1 MRYALSAALFTLVI
15 GQTSLAAPSATAQTV
30 TDVFAP
36 ARQQLLHH
44 DYAAA
49 SASYKRGLKRQTG
62 TARDYY
68 QAARAAARNQEPK
81 QAFDWLTQAVAK
93 GYYPEA
99 DLQTEEDFAALATQP
114 TWARLLTR
122 ARTKQQQHE
131 APFNQEL
138 VAFLKKVFYQDQ
150 QYRLV
155 ARTAERKFGANAP
168 QIGEAMRQ
176 QQRLDAGLTKQLDS
190 LITRQ
195 GYPGKSLVGEYQ
207 KDVAFF
213 VIQHSPNRKYLPLL
227 TAAAE
232 KGEMSWSALALF
244 IDRLQTERGEPQI
257 YGSQVAA
264 AVNGPYTLDPIEDEP
279 HVNVRRA
286 KIGLEPLQEYL
297 LQFGLAYQVPT
308 ATHNPNPPTL
318 YTPPASPT
326 ASAEESPVELIGGF
340 KALKAQVR
348 YPAAAQA
355 KQVQGNVTL
364 QLRID
369 KAGIPQ
375 DVVVVEGL
383 GYGCDEE
390 ALRVMRAARYRN
402 AAGQDH
408 EIRLRL
414 PFPYSPNEAEQ
425 D

>member
-1 MRYALSAALFTLVI
+1 MRHSLSAAF
-15 GQTSLAAPSATAQTV
+15 LAFVLAHTGVSAPAATAQTV
-30 TDVFAP
+30 ADIFAP

-81 QAFDWLTQAVAK
+81 QALDWLAQAVAK
-93 GYYPEA
+93 GYYAEA
-99 DLQTEEDFAALATQP
+99 DLQMEEDFTALATQP
-114 TWARLLTR
+114 TWALLLTR
-122 ARTKQQQHE
+122 ARIKQQQHE
-131 APFNQEL
+131 APFNQAL
-138 VAFLKKVFYQDQ
+138 VTLLKNIFYQDQ
-150 QYRLV
+150 RYRL
-155 ARTAERKFGANAP
+155 AATAAERKYGSNSP
-168 QIGEAMRQ
+168 QIGEIMRYQ
-176 QQRLDAGLTKQLDS
+176 ERLDAGLSKQIDS
-190 LITRQ
+190 LITQQ
-195 GYPGKSLVGEYQ
+195 GYPGKSVVGEYQ
-207 KDVAFF
+207 KDVAFL

-244 IDRLQTERGEPQI
+244 IDRLQTERGQPQV
-257 YGSQVAA
+257 YGSQVGA

-286 KIGLEPLQEYL
+286 KIGLEPLEEYL

-308 ATHNPNPPTL
+308 ATHNPNPPML
-318 YTPPASPT
+318 YTSPT
-326 ASAEESPVELIGGF
+326 SSTASVEESPVELIGGY
-340 KALKAQVR
+340 KALKAQLR

-375 DVVVVEGL
+375 DVAVVEGL

-390 ALRVMRAARYRN
+390 ALRVMRTARYRN

-408 EIRLRL
+408 EIRLTL
-414 PFPYSPNEAEQ
+414 PFPYVPTGVEEE
-425 D
+425 

>member
-1 MRYALSAALFTLVI
+1 MRQALSAALLALVI

-30 TDVFAP
+30 ADVFAP
-36 ARQQLLHH
+36 ARQHLLHH

-81 QAFDWLTQAVAK
+81 QALDWLTQAVAK
-93 GYYPEA
+93 GYYAEA
-99 DLQTEEDFAALATQP
+99 DLQTEEDFASLATQP
-114 TWARLLTR
+114 TWLRLLTR

-131 APFNQEL
+131 APFNQTL

-155 ARTAERKFGANAP
+155 ARDAERKFGVNAP
-168 QIGEAMRQ
+168 QISAAMHQ
-176 QQRLDAGLTKQLDS
+176 QTRVDARLSRQLDS
-190 LITRQ
+190 LITQQ

-207 KDVAFF
+207 KNVAFF
-213 VIQHSPNRKYLPLL
+213 VIQHSPQRKYLPVL

-244 IDRLQTERGEPQI
+244 IDRLQTERGQPQV
-257 YGSQVAA
+257 YGSQVGAA
-264 AVNGPYTLDPIEDEP
+264 KNEHYTLDPIEDEP

-286 KIGLEPLQEYL
+286 KIGMVPLEEYL

-318 YTPPASPT
+318 YTAPPSST
-326 ASAEESPVELIGGF
+326 ASAEESPVELIGGY
-340 KALKAQVR
+340 KALKAQLR

-375 DVVVVEGL
+375 DVAVVEGL

-408 EIRLRL
+408 EIRLNL
-414 PFPYSPNEAEQ
+414 PFPYSPTAAEQ

>member
-1 MRYALSAALFTLVI
+1 MRHSLAVALFAVGITHI
-15 GQTSLAAPSATAQTV
+15 GFAPPAASAQTGA
-30 TDVFAP
+30 DVFAP
-36 ARQQLLHH
+36 ARQQLLQH

-49 SASYKRGLKRQTG
+49 TVSYQRGLKRQTG

-68 QAARAAARNQEPK
+68 QAARAAARHQEPQ
-81 QAFDWLTQAVAK
+81 QALAWLAQAVAK
-93 GYYPEA
+93 GYYAEA
-99 DLQTEEDFAALATQP
+99 DLQAEKDFTTLAAQP

-131 APFNQEL
+131 APFDHAL
-138 VAFLKKVFYQDQ
+138 VAFLKHIFYQDQ
-150 QYRLV
+150 HYRLV
-155 ARTAERKFGANAP
+155 AAAAERKFGSHAP
-168 QIGEAMRQ
+168 QISQAMQ
-176 QQRLDAGLTKQLDS
+176 QQTRVDAKLSRQIDS

-213 VIQHSPNRKYLPLL
+213 VIQHSPDSKYLPIL

-232 KGEMSWSALALF
+232 QGEMSWSALALL
-244 IDRLQTERGEPQI
+244 IDRLKTERGEPQV
-257 YGSQVAA
+257 YGSQVGA

-286 KIGLEPLQEYL
+286 KVGLEPLEEYL
-297 LQFGLAYQVPT
+297 LQFGLTYEVPT

-318 YTPPASPT
+318 YTPPAASPT
-326 ASAEESPVELIGGF
+326 AREEESPVELIGGY
-340 KALKAQVR
+340 KALKAQLR

-355 KQVQGNVTL
+355 KQVKGNVTL

-369 KAGIPQ
+369 KAGVPQ
-375 DVVVVEGL
+375 DVVVVDGL
-383 GYGCDEE
+383 GHGCDEE
-390 ALRVMRAARYRN
+390 AVRVMRAARYRN

-408 EIRLRL
+408 EIRLQL
-414 PFPYSPNEAEQ
+414 PFPYSPAAAE